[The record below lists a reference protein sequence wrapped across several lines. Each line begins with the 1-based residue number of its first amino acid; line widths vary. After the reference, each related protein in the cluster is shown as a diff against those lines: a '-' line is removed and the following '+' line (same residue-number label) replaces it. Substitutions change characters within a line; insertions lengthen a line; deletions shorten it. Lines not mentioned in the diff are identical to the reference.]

1 MQAAPSVPGMTDSR
15 VPPTDSQPPT
25 ASEVPEPAGQLARRT
40 VLVAGGAAVTAVGVG
55 GVLSANA
62 SAQEATPATAAAT
75 STSTGDT
82 CYTLTSEL
90 VEGPYYIDADKIR
103 RDVTEDQPGIPL
115 ALDLKV
121 IDADTC
127 RPLRNAAVDI
137 WHCNATGVYS
147 GYEAGGGGGGPA
159 PTGAPPSGT
168 PTGTPTGGP
177 PGGGGGHQEPT
188 DDDRFLRGTWHTDR
202 HGHVG
207 FKTVFP
213 GWYQGRCVHIHVKVH
228 VAGEWTDAGY
238 EGGHT
243 CHTGQLFFDE
253 KSVIATSVLEPYVS
267 NTTTRTTLTED
278 GIYPQN
284 GHEGGLLYLQYDRRH
299 IGRGV
304 RARLTLGVAPDE
316 TNEGEGGG
324 GPGGPGPSA
333 SPSAS

>member
-1 MQAAPSVPGMTDSR
+1 MTDS
-15 VPPTDSQPPT
+15 Q
-25 ASEVPEPAGQLARRT
+25 VPEDRGQLARRT

-55 GVLSANA
+55 GALAANA
-62 SAQEATPATAAAT
+62 SATPQSVPREAPRHVPRGTPQDA
-75 STSTGDT
+75 

-103 RDVTEDQPGIPL
+103 RDVTEDQEGIPL
-115 ALDLKV
+115 TLALKV

-127 RPLRNAAVDI
+127 RPLRDAAVDI

-168 PTGTPTGGP
+168 PTDTPTGTPTGGPP

-202 HGHVG
+202 HGEVE
-207 FKTVFP
+207 FRTVFP

-228 VAGEWTDAGY
+228 VDGEWTDAGY

-253 KSVIATSVLEPYVS
+253 KSVLATAVLEPYVS
-267 NTTTRTTLTED
+267 NTATRTTLTED

-284 GHEGGLLYLQYDRRH
+284 GHEGGLLYLKYDRRH

-304 RARLTLGVAPDE
+304 HARLTLAVDPDG
-316 TNEGEGGG
+316 TNDGEGGG
-324 GPGGPGPSA
+324 GPAPSASA
-333 SPSAS
+333 SPSATTG

>member
-1 MQAAPSVPGMTDSR
+1 MTDSR
-15 VPPTDSQPPT
+15 VPPMD
-25 ASEVPEPAGQLARRT
+25 SEVPEEKGQLARRT
-40 VLVAGGAAVTAVGVG
+40 VLVAGGVAVTAVGVG
-55 GVLSANA
+55 GTLAANA
-62 SAQEATPATAAAT
+62 SAAPEDVPQDA
-75 STSTGDT
+75 

-103 RDVTEDQPGIPL
+103 RDVTEDQEGIPL
-115 ALDLKV
+115 TLALKV

-147 GYEAGGGGGGPA
+147 GYEAGGGGGPA

-168 PTGTPTGGP
+168 PTDTPTGTPTGGPP

-202 HGHVG
+202 HGQVT
-207 FKTVFP
+207 FRTVFP

-228 VAGEWTDAGY
+228 VDGEWTDAGY

-267 NTTTRTTLTED
+267 NTATRTTLTED

-284 GHEGGLLYLQYDRRH
+284 GHEGGLLYLKYDRRR
-299 IGRGV
+299 IARGV
-304 RARLTLGVAPDE
+304 HARLTLAVAPDE
-316 TNEGEGGG
+316 TNDGEGGG
-324 GPGGPGPSA
+324 GPGPSASASA
-333 SPSAS
+333 SPSATTG

>member
-1 MQAAPSVPGMTDSR
+1 MTDS
-15 VPPTDSQPPT
+15 Q
-25 ASEVPEPAGQLARRT
+25 VPEAQVPEAQVSEDRGQLARRT
-40 VLVAGGAAVTAVGVG
+40 VLVAGGVAVTAVGAAG
-55 GVLSANA
+55 ALSASA
-62 SAQEATPATAAAT
+62 SAEERPQAGATGSPEA
-75 STSTGDT
+75 

-103 RDVTEDQPGIPL
+103 RDVTEDQEGIPL
-115 ALDLKV
+115 TLALKV

-127 RPLRNAAVDI
+127 RPLRGAAVDI

-147 GYEAGGGGGGPA
+147 GYEAGGGGGPA

-168 PTGTPTGGP
+168 PTGTPTGGPP

-202 HGHVG
+202 HGQVT

-228 VAGEWTDAGY
+228 VDGEWTDAGY

-253 KSVIATSVLEPYVS
+253 KAVLATAVLEPYVS
-267 NTTTRTTLTED
+267 NTATRTTLTED

-284 GHEGGLLYLQYDRRH
+284 GHEGGLLYLKYDRRR
-299 IGRGV
+299 IARGV
-304 RARLTLGVAPDE
+304 HARLTLAVDPDE
-316 TNEGEGGG
+316 TNDGEGGG
-324 GPGGPGPSA
+324 GPGGPAPSASASA
-333 SPSAS
+333 SPSATTG

>member
-1 MQAAPSVPGMTDSR
+1 MTDSQA
-15 VPPTDSQPPT
+15 PTDSQ
-25 ASEVPEPAGQLARRT
+25 VPEDRGRLARRT
-40 VLVAGGAAVTAVGVG
+40 VLVAGGVAVTAVGVG
-55 GVLSANA
+55 GTLAANA
-62 SAQEATPATAAAT
+62 SATQQHEARDA
-75 STSTGDT
+75 

-115 ALDLKV
+115 VLDLKV
-121 IDADTC
+121 IDAETC
-127 RPLRNAAVDI
+127 KPLRNAAVDI

-147 GYEAGGGGGGPA
+147 GYESGGGGGPA

-168 PTGTPTGGP
+168 PTGAPPTGGP
-177 PGGGGGHQEPT
+177 GGGGGGHQEPT

-202 HGHVG
+202 HGEVT
-207 FKTVFP
+207 FRTVFP

-228 VAGEWTDAGY
+228 VDGTWTDAGY

-253 KSVIATSVLEPYVS
+253 RAVLASAALEPYAS

-284 GHEGGLLYLQYDRRH
+284 GHEGGLLYLAYDRRR

-304 RARLTLGVAPDE
+304 RARLTLAVAPDE
-316 TNEGEGGG
+316 TNDGTGGG
-324 GPGGPGPSA
+324 GPAPSASA
-333 SPSAS
+333 SPSATTG